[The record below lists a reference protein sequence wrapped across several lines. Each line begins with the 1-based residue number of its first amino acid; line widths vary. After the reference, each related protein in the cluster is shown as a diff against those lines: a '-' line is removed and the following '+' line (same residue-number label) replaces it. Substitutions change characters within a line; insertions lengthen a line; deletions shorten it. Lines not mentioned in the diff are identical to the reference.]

1 MHLMSDSEL
10 QAELVKF
17 RSVIPMGSTWRHRR
31 GDEYF
36 VVGYCVLAGYRVP
49 AVLCRGNDGIV
60 WCRPAA
66 QFLDGRFMR
75 MDGVAPDTDKIAP
88 VSAVGTAPAD

>member
-1 MHLMSDSEL
+1 MSDTEL
-10 QAELVKF
+10 QTELAKF

-75 MDGVAPDTDKIAP
+75 IDGSVAPDTDKIAP
-88 VSAVGTAPAD
+88 LSAVEETAPAE